1 MIAGVFWDIFHLL
14 CSIVTFSQIDSSLT
28 FHASDAP
35 ILRVS
40 HLSFRYPNGHSALD
54 DISFNLGL
62 RESVGLI
69 GPNGAGK
76 TTLLLHL
83 NGLLLGRSSPPLGEL
98 PTERDSPA
106 AECPVEVLG
115 MPVIPENLAE
125 IRRIVGFMFQ
135 DPDDQLFC
143 PTVREDVAFGPL
155 NLEFP
160 REEVLRRVACS
171 LAAVGLPGFED
182 RHTQELSFGE
192 RRRVCLAGVLACD
205 PNLLALD
212 EPSSNLDPRARR
224 GFMNVLRNCDAAK
237 IIASHD
243 LELIL
248 ELCDRVLVLDHGRL
262 QADGPAREILANER
276 LMLAHGLEVPLSIRL
291 AKP

>member
-1 MIAGVFWDIFHLL
+1 MAV
-14 CSIVTFSQIDSSLT
+14 SQIDIPASSHVSEAL
-28 FHASDAP
+28 

-40 HLSFRYPNGHSALD
+40 HLSYRYPSGHPALAD
-54 DISFNLGL
+54 VSFSIGM

-76 TTLLLHL
+76 TTLLLHF
-83 NGLLLGRSSPPLGEL
+83 NGLLMGRREPRFVE
-98 PTERDSPA
+98 PA
-106 AECPVEVLG
+106 VSTTSADASTGPAVEVLG
-115 MPVIPENLAE
+115 MPVTSANLPE

-143 PTVREDVAFGPL
+143 PTVREDIAFGPL
-155 NLEFP
+155 NLGFP
-160 REEVLRRVACS
+160 KEEVLRRVAES
-171 LAAVGLPGFED
+171 LAAVGLPGLEE
-182 RHTQELSFGE
+182 RNTQQLSFGE
-192 RRRVCLAGVLACD
+192 RRRICLAGVLACE

-224 GFMNVLRNCDAAK
+224 GFIDVLRRCDAAK
-237 IIASHD
+237 VIASHD

-262 QADGPAREILANER
+262 QADGPAREILADER
-276 LMLAHGLEVPLSIRL
+276 LMNAHGLEVPLSIRL
-291 AKP
+291 GRSS